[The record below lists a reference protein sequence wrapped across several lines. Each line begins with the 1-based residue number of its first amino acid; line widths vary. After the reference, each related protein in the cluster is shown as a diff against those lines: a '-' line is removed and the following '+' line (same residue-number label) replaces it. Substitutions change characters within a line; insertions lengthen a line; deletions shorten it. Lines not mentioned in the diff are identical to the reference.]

1 MPMPSPPEREQRNAG
16 DSLACKCFRKSVCF
30 SKKTRYICRSRRK
43 QSPSLMQHSETHRK
57 RAQSDIDFQHI
68 TSALKTRLVWS
79 EKKASSECK
88 EALFEGQRRLVCK
101 TGDWCMPHTP
111 PTDGGKSLGCRRRK
125 PTSAAERHSNFRTSE
140 SPVKQRNKKPHKRNE
155 YRRYPQKAPH

>member
-1 MPMPSPPEREQRNAG
+1 MPFSPEREQRNAG

-30 SKKTRYICRSRRK
+30 SKKTRYICRSSRK
-43 QSPSLMQHSETHRK
+43 LPPCLMRHSETHRK
-57 RAQSDIDFQHI
+57 RTRINIDFQHI
-68 TSALKTRLVWS
+68 TSTLKTRLVWS

-111 PTDGGKSLGCRRRK
+111 PTDGEKA
-125 PTSAAERHSNFRTSE
+125 SAAAEENRLSQAEQHFNFRASE
-140 SPVKQRNKKPHKRNE
+140 STVKTKKQKPHKRNE

>member
-1 MPMPSPPEREQRNAG
+1 MPSPPEREQRNAG

-43 QSPSLMQHSETHRK
+43 QSPGLMQHSETHRK
-57 RAQSDIDFQHI
+57 RTRSGIDFQHI
-68 TSALKTRLVWS
+68 TSTLKTRLVWS

-88 EALFEGQRRLVCK
+88 EALFEGQRSLVCK
-101 TGDWCMPHTP
+101 TGDWCIPHTP
-111 PTDGGKSLGCRRRK
+111 PTDGEKA
-125 PTSAAERHSNFRTSE
+125 SAAAEGNRLPQAGKHFNFRISG
-140 SPVKQRNKKPHKRNE
+140 SPIKQRNKKPHKRNE